1 MSTYPFKAKIF
12 GVEREALSK
21 GDIVIEDDVWV
32 GENAL
37 ILSGVTIRQGA
48 IVAAGAVV
56 TKDVEPY
63 SIVAGIPAKIIKY
76 RFSEELRKEL
86 LNIDIPALFDTF
98 KEDDM
103 TLVYSELNF
112 DILNKLKEK
121 LIKEE

>member
-1 MSTYPFKAKIF
+1 M
-12 GVEREALSK
+12 EREALSK